1 MRRAAIVAALA
12 LMVGSVALG
21 AQESIE
27 QRLASRLDEGTRN
40 AVVALVNQAQRDG
53 LPVEPLV
60 DVSLEGAQKRAS
72 GALIVKAVR
81 NRLHDLTAAREAL
94 GPSSTSAEVMAGAEA
109 LRRGIS
115 VEQLEQ
121 VRASRAG
128 VRVASSLTAL
138 GHFLAS
144 GVPPDTAIAITKALV
159 RVAASDDQVLGVARD
174 VETDIRAGRPAEVAA
189 STRVRAL
196 EQVILA
202 SGGPN
207 SGAQNA
213 ALPSGRGTTRSQ
225 TPGLAGQAAGAAV
238 GARVGET
245 PAQTPQRPIP
255 PPRGKPSKRP

>member
-1 MRRAAIVAALA
+1 MRRAPLLAGMALV
-12 LMVGSVALG
+12 VGSLALG

-27 QRLASRLDEGTRN
+27 HRLASRLDEGTRS
-40 AVVALVNQAQRDG
+40 AVVELVNRAQRDG
-53 LPVEPLV
+53 LPVEPLI
-60 DVSLEGAQKRAS
+60 DVSLEGAQKRAR
-72 GALIVKAVR
+72 GALIVNAVR
-81 NRLHDLTAAREAL
+81 NRLNDLTTARQAL
-94 GPSSTSAEVMAGAEA
+94 GPKSTSAEVIAGAEA
-109 LRRGIS
+109 LRRGIT

-121 VRASRAG
+121 IRAARSG
-128 VRVASSLTAL
+128 VRVAASLTAL
-138 GHFLAS
+138 GHFLAN
-144 GVPPDTAIAITKALV
+144 GVSRDTAIAVTQTLV

-207 SGAQNA
+207 SGAQNS

-225 TPGLAGQAAGAAV
+225 TPGLAGQAAGAAL
-238 GARVGET
+238 GARIGET

-255 PPRGKPSKRP
+255 PPRGKPRKRP